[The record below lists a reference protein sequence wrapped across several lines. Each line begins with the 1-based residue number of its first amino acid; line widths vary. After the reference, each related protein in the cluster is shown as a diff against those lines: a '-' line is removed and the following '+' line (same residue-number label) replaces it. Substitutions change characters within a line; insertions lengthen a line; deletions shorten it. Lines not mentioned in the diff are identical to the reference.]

1 MRVVVCCKAVA
12 TDVTPDSVHI
22 INNDLRCDSGDLF
35 INEFDEYAL
44 EAALSLKKSYNAET
58 WAVTVGSLRAQE
70 VLYLALAKGIDKVMR
85 IGGEAGRPEIV
96 AGALVRAL
104 TELSPQLV
112 LVGVQSEDWMGGEVG
127 VYLAE
132 GLGASIGFAVVEI
145 TELNDAQVRIKKEIG
160 GGRKAEVILKLP
172 AVLCVQSGIQQLQY
186 VSALRRKKVRDTPIK
201 LWGKLEDIDIPNNIK
216 GMINYQF
223 KEITAPE
230 AGTQATIISGERSE
244 KAKAILE
251 ILKQNLSV

>member
-22 INNDLRCDSGDLF
+22 TNNDLRCDSGDLF

-58 WAVTVGSLRAQE
+58 VALTLGPLRAQE
-70 VLYLALAKGIDKVMR
+70 ALYIALAKGVDQVFRIDGQTNLPER
-85 IGGEAGRPEIV
+85 IAMGLIP
-96 AGALVRAL
+96 ALR
-104 TELSPQLV
+104 ELAPQIV

-160 GGRKAEVILKLP
+160 GSRNAEVILKLP
-172 AVLCVQSGIQQLQY
+172 AVLCVQSGIQPLQY

-201 LWGKLEDIDIPNNIK
+201 LWGKLEDIDMPNNMK
-216 GMINYQF
+216 NMMNYQF
-223 KEITAPE
+223 KEVTAPE
-230 AGTQATIISGERSE
+230 AETQATIIAGERPE
-244 KAKAILE
+244 KAKALLE
-251 ILKQNLSV
+251 ILRKNLSV